1 MKWTSWVTLT
11 GLVLVVGIVVYS
23 SLRTGAIRCDVCV
36 QFQGREACRS
46 VDADTEQD
54 ARMGAITNACALVS
68 SGVTDGMACNRAVP
82 THAEC
87 RIR

>member
-11 GLVLVVGIVVYS
+11 GLVLVIGVVVYS

-46 VDADTEQD
+46 VDADTEED
-54 ARMGAITNACALVS
+54 ARTGAMTNACALVA
-68 SGVTDGMACNRAVP
+68 SGVTDGMACNRSMP
-82 THAEC
+82 KHAEC
-87 RIR
+87 RAR